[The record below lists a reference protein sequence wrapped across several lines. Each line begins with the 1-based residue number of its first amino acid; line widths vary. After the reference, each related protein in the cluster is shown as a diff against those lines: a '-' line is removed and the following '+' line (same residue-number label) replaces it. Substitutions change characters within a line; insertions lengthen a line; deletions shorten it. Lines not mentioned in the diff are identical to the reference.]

1 MSKTEHTKER
11 FLAVMELLRRE
22 TDEQHHLSA
31 QELLSYLAQRGLSA
45 DRKSLYRDI
54 AVLQDSGWDILH
66 EKDGYYL
73 ASDTFELAELKLLAD
88 AVQCSRFI
96 TEKKSYELIG
106 KLETLTSRHRAVQLR
121 RQLHLVGRP
130 KTSNEQI
137 YYNIDALY
145 RAIDQN
151 CEISFHYLTWHSDG
165 KRYRRDKGYRASP
178 YGLCWDS
185 ENYYL
190 VAHTEVRGKTH
201 FRVDRMAEIQLLNT
215 PRQQP
220 ELYRDLNMAQY
231 SKQVFGMFGGSEVM
245 VRLQFP
251 EALADSAVDKFGSDV
266 MMVPQSDGTFTLST
280 TVAVS
285 PVFFSWVFS
294 FGGRVRILGPED
306 VLRQYRD
313 MCRHV
318 LEQMEI

>member
-1 MSKTEHTKER
+1 MAKTEHTKEKL
-11 FLAVMELLRRE
+11 LAIMEILKYD
-22 TDEQHHLSA
+22 TDEEHHLSM
-31 QELLSYLAQRGLSA
+31 QDLLARLRQRGISA
-45 DRKSLYRDI
+45 ERKSLYRDLEL
-54 AVLQDSGWDILH
+54 LQENGWDILR
-66 EKDGYYL
+66 DSSGYYL

-106 KLETLTSRHRAVQLR
+106 KLETLTSCYRAVQLH
-121 RQLHLVGRP
+121 RQLHLIGRP

-145 RAIDQN
+145 TAINQD
-151 CEISFHYLTWHSDG
+151 CEIIFHYLEWHSDG
-165 KRYRRDKGYRASP
+165 RRCRKDKEYRTSP

-190 VAHTEVRGKTH
+190 VAHTEPRGKTH
-201 FRVDRMAEIQLLNT
+201 YRVDKMTDIQMLDSS
-215 PRQQP
+215 RVHP

-231 SKQVFGMFGGSEVM
+231 SKQVFGMFGGTPVT
-245 VRLQFP
+245 VRLSFP
-251 EALADSAVDKFGSDV
+251 EELADSAVDKFGSDV
-266 MMVPQSDGTFTLST
+266 MMIPQNDGTFTLSA

-294 FGGRVRILGPED
+294 FGGRVKILGPEP
-306 VLRQYRD
+306 VLLQYKD
-313 MCRHV
+313 MCRAV
-318 LEQMEI
+318 LEES